1 MTSLGERAHGGRVF
15 EAARALGRPWQDII
29 DFSANINP
37 LGQPLGLKEALFNDF
52 ERSLHYP
59 EVRAESLSLRL
70 AEMTGLAEDHFM
82 AGAGSTPHLHLLPRA
97 LGLSRPVVIGPA
109 FAEYEGALA
118 RAGLAT
124 QYILTREEDDWLLTR
139 ETLERALRADPD
151 AIFLATPA
159 NPTGRLAPGE
169 ILEELAAEC
178 RLRDI
183 WLVLDE
189 AFIDFTEPPIGPSAR
204 NGASENRPSQTCFSE
219 LQCPQWGLPP
229 KGSPPEMGRPALCS
243 HTLLPLVENNTRLI
257 VLRSLTKIF
266 ALPGLRLAFL
276 AAHPRVI
283 GRLTPLMEPWPL
295 SSQAITAGHF
305 CLSRSGFK
313 ESSLAAVKDF
323 RQRQR
328 RALEALNMGRLFPS
342 ECNFMLLKLRPELES
357 RALVDHLFG
366 QGLLVRD
373 AANFVGL
380 RPGFI
385 RLAVR
390 PPAEVEA
397 LVESL
402 GVFLSQ

>member
-1 MTSLGERAHGGRVF
+1 MTKLIERVHGGRVF
-15 EAARALGRPWQDII
+15 EAAGALGRPWQEII

-37 LGQPLGLKEALFNDF
+37 LGQPAGLKEALFKDF

-70 AEMTGLAEDHFM
+70 AEMMGLAEEHFM

-118 RAGLAT
+118 RAGLPT
-124 QYILTREEDDWLLTR
+124 QYILAREEDDWLLTR
-139 ETLERALRADPD
+139 ETLERALAAEPD

-159 NPTGRLAPGE
+159 NPTGRLVPGE
-169 ILEELAAEC
+169 ILEELAEEC
-178 RLRDI
+178 RRRDI

-189 AFIDFTEPPIGPSAR
+189 AFIDFTE
-204 NGASENRPSQTCFSE
+204 NG
-219 LQCPQWGLPP
+219 
-229 KGSPPEMGRPALCS
+229 

-276 AAHPRVI
+276 AAHPRVMA
-283 GRLTPLMEPWPL
+283 RLTPLVEPWPL
-295 SSQAITAGHF
+295 SSQAITAGHY
-305 CLSRSGFK
+305 CLSRAGFK
-313 ESSLAAVKDF
+313 EESLAAVKDF

-328 RALEALNMGRLFPS
+328 QPLEALNLGRLFPS
-342 ECNFMLLKLRPELES
+342 DCNFMLLKLRPELES
-357 RALVDHLFG
+357 QALIDFLFERG
-366 QGLLVRD
+366 ILVRN

-380 RPGFI
+380 RPGYI

-390 PPAEVEA
+390 PTAEVEA
-397 LVESL
+397 LVKGL
-402 GVFLSQ
+402 GEFLSP